1 MNLLEGKNLKK
12 AICFAAIFFLAFMA
26 LSFFGLLRQ
35 ASKSRIRDFNEGWRI
50 KYRNTL
56 YRNVNLLSFR
66 VPGDIRRGDFVTL
79 YNRLPTVMEDGSAV
93 VFPVQ
98 LSAVSV
104 IVDNKIIYGYGS
116 SEYSDGEMVGSAVH
130 LIRIPDHSQGKPIT
144 ILVRVG
150 EDLAFSAFQ
159 GIILDKTTWG
169 FPDHM
174 NDHIAIVIIS
184 VSLMVSGIVFMIV
197 TPFIARKG
205 LDWLR
210 INQTG
215 MLCFTVG
222 CWNLCDINA
231 VQMFSLNYWWNTEM
245 CYLFAIMS
253 IIPIIRIISTAND
266 DTGIRQILQ
275 DVLFYINQI
284 LITGS
289 IILSFLGKV
298 HLCNLRFFFQVEG
311 LISIVAVFLLEWV
324 NRKEP
329 IKNNPRFRE
338 HIMCL
343 LFMALEILR
352 YYVFRNTGIRWD
364 ILRHSFILYGTL
376 FLVMMMTGSYIY
388 ELYRSYVRQVEEKA
402 LKKLA
407 YTDGLTGLLNRAFCK
422 DRMEELDKGE
432 KDYHMI
438 SFDVDGLKEVNDTGG
453 HIMGDRLL
461 ITYADILERCF
472 SDVGDVIRPGGDEFL
487 VISDDAAEQELMG
500 RLSWLEGFEKAAER
514 NLGFTVS
521 AAYGMAGRKEA
532 PGRTT
537 EEVYNLADR
546 RMYEMKKKR
555 EREASY

>member
-12 AICFAAIFFLAFMA
+12 AMCLAAFIFLALIS
-26 LSFFGLLRQ
+26 LSFLSLLRQ

-50 KYRNTL
+50 KYDNRL

-66 VPGDIRRGDFVTL
+66 VPGDIKRGEFVTL

-93 VFPVQ
+93 VFPVR
-98 LSAVSV
+98 LSSVSV
-104 IVDNKIIYGYGS
+104 VVDNQIIYGYGS
-116 SEYSDGEMVGSAVH
+116 KEYSDGEMIGSAVH

-144 ILVRVG
+144 ILVRAG
-150 EDLAFSAFQ
+150 EDNAFASFS
-159 GIILDKTTWG
+159 GVILDKTTWG

-184 VSLMVSGIVFMIV
+184 VSLIVGGIVFMIV

-205 LDWLR
+205 LNWLR

-222 CWNLCDINA
+222 VWNLCDINA

-245 CYLFAIMS
+245 SYLFGILSLLPIM
-253 IIPIIRIISTAND
+253 RIISTANE
-266 DTGIRQILQ
+266 DTGIRKIFQ
-275 DVLFYINQI
+275 DALFYMNQL
-284 LITGS
+284 LIA
-289 IILSFLGKV
+289 IAVVLSLQGKI

-311 LISIVAVFLLEWV
+311 VISIIIVFLLEWV
-324 NRKEP
+324 KRKEP
-329 IKNNPRFRE
+329 IKDNPRFRE
-338 HIMCL
+338 HVMCL
-343 LFMALEILR
+343 LFIALEILR
-352 YYVFRNTGIRWD
+352 YHVFRNTGIRMD
-364 ILRHSFILYGTL
+364 IFRHSFILYGTL
-376 FLVMMMTGSYIY
+376 FLVVMMTGSYIY

-438 SFDVDGLKEVNDTGG
+438 SFDVDGLKEVNDSGG
-453 HIMGDRLL
+453 HIMGDKLL
-461 ITYADILERCF
+461 ITYAQILEKCF
-472 SDVGDVIRPGGDEFL
+472 SDVGDIIRPGGDEFL

-500 RLSWLEGFEKAAER
+500 RLGWLEGFEKAAER
-514 NLGFTVS
+514 NLGFAVS

-555 EREASY
+555 GVR